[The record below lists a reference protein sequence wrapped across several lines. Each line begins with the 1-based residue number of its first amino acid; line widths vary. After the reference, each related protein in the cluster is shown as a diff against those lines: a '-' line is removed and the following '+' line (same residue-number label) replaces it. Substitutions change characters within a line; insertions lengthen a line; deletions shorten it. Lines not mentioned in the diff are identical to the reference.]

1 MRPREVPDSTHDS
14 FTSKVSNVAEWRHLY
29 PAVSNHRANT
39 VQPLEHL
46 NLSKLND
53 HLVFH
58 SDSQSEVRTKL
69 GGILSEHDLTLGK
82 GRVDT
87 TLFQRKLNDISVM
100 KLTYGAEVNIEASP
114 FKGFSLVQTPLSGSF
129 EVEIGGCRKTFGQG
143 DVAVLSPQHH
153 FCLHWQEGSE
163 QLILKVP
170 HHLMWRHFNGAPSRT
185 ANATTGFT
193 SPAFKLDGSLNL
205 IWHSLVQQ
213 AIDLPN
219 GTGSLNNL
227 WLAHFEQTIA
237 LFLLTHQTADAGK
250 PEVSHYTP
258 ASNSAFKGNSAPLER
273 METYIRQRLCA
284 PISLVDLALAAGL
297 SPRSL
302 NALCHKYYGV
312 SPMVLLRNM
321 RLDAVREKLQSCPGA
336 NVTRVALDHG
346 FGHLGRFSAY
356 YRERFGELPRDT
368 TSNQFLPCM

>member
-1 MRPREVPDSTHDS
+1 VQ
-14 FTSKVSNVAEWRHLY
+14 HL
-29 PAVSNHRANT
+29 
-39 VQPLEHL
+39 E
-46 NLSKLND
+46 NLDLSRLND

-58 SDSQSEVRTKL
+58 SDSPSEVRTKL
-69 GGILSEHDLTLGK
+69 GSILSEHDLTLGN
-82 GRVDT
+82 GQVNT

-114 FKGFSLVQTPLSGSF
+114 FKGFSLVQTPLRGSF
-129 EVEIGGCRKTFGQG
+129 EVEIGGRRKAFGQG
-143 DVAVLSPQHH
+143 DVAVLSPQHD
-153 FCLHWQEGSE
+153 LGIHWQEGSE

-170 HHLMWRHFNGAPSRT
+170 HHLIARHFNRAAT
-185 ANATTGFT
+185 ATPRAITGFA

-237 LFLLTHQTADAGK
+237 LFLLTHQTADTAK
-250 PEVSHYTP
+250 PQVTHYTP
-258 ASNSAFKGNSAPLER
+258 APTGACKSSAAPLDR

-321 RLDAVREKLQSCPGA
+321 RLDAVREQLQTCPGA
-336 NVTRVALDHG
+336 NVTSVALDHG

-368 TSNQFLPCM
+368 TNNQFLPCM

>member
-1 MRPREVPDSTHDS
+1 
-14 FTSKVSNVAEWRHLY
+14 VAPPLPCRL
-29 PAVSNHRANT
+29 NHRAIA
-39 VQPLEHL
+39 VQQLE
-46 NLSKLND
+46 NLDLSRLND

-58 SDSQSEVRTKL
+58 SSSPSEVRTKL
-69 GGILSEHDLTLGK
+69 GDILSEHDLTLGN
-82 GRVDT
+82 GRVNT

-114 FKGFSLVQTPLSGSF
+114 FKGFSLVQTPLRGSF
-129 EVEIGGCRKTFGQG
+129 EVEIDGYRKTFGPG
-143 DVAVLSPQHH
+143 DVAVLSAQHN
-153 FCLHWQEGSE
+153 LGIHWQEGSE

-170 HHLMWRHFNGAPSRT
+170 HHLMRQHFSSGTPFNTTQT
-185 ANATTGFT
+185 AAGFT
-193 SPAFKLDGSLNL
+193 SPAFKLDDSLNL

-219 GTGSLNNL
+219 GAGSLNSL

-237 LFLLTHQTADAGK
+237 LFLLTHQTTNTGK
-250 PEVSHYTP
+250 PGVSHYT
-258 ASNSAFKGNSAPLER
+258 AVSNSAARGNPAPLER
-273 METYIRQRLCA
+273 MERYIRQRLCA
-284 PISLVDLALAAGL
+284 PISLADLALAAGL

-312 SPMVLLRNM
+312 SPMVLLRNI
-321 RLDAVREKLQSCPGA
+321 RLDAVREKLQTCPGA
-336 NVTRVALDHG
+336 NVTSVALDHG

-356 YRERFGELPRDT
+356 YREQFGELPRDT

>member
-1 MRPREVPDSTHDS
+1 MQ
-14 FTSKVSNVAEWRHLY
+14 HL
-29 PAVSNHRANT
+29 
-39 VQPLEHL
+39 E
-46 NLSKLND
+46 NLDLTRLND

-58 SDSQSEVRTKL
+58 SSSPSEVRTKL
-69 GGILSEHDLTLGK
+69 GGILSEHDLTLGS
-82 GRVDT
+82 GQVST

-100 KLTYGAEVNIEASP
+100 KLTYGAEVNINASP
-114 FKGFSLVQTPLSGSF
+114 FKGFSLVQTPLRGSF
-129 EVEIGGCRKTFGQG
+129 EVEIGGERKTFGQG
-143 DVAVLSPQHH
+143 DVAILSPQND
-153 FCLHWQEGSE
+153 LNIHWQEGSE

-170 HHLMWRHFNGAPSRT
+170 HHLIRRHFSAAAPLTPYRT
-185 ANATTGFT
+185 ATGFI

-219 GTGSLNNL
+219 GTGNLNHL
-227 WLAHFEQTIA
+227 WLAHFEQTIG
-237 LFLLTHQTADAGK
+237 LFLLTHQNTNASRPDMAC
-250 PEVSHYTP
+250 YTP
-258 ASNSAFKGNSAPLER
+258 APNSICKGNPAPLDR

-321 RLDAVREKLQSCPGA
+321 RLDAVREKLQSCPGL
-336 NVTRVALDHG
+336 NITNVALDHG

-356 YRERFGELPRDT
+356 YRERFGELPSDT
-368 TSNQFLPCM
+368 TNNHFLPCM